1 MERSRLGEQ
10 GPEGRPGDREQMA
23 RALLQ
28 APAPVAHSQGC
39 RYLEKEERGGSMW
52 RLGGSGELRAAV
64 LWGAGGLT
72 VPSERLCAEPGS
84 TGQSGQPS
92 WGWPF

>member
-1 MERSRLGEQ
+1 MERSRLWEQ
-10 GPEGRPGDREQMA
+10 GPEGRPGDCEQMA

-39 RYLEKEERGGSMW
+39 RYLEKQERGGSMW
-52 RLGGSGELRAAV
+52 FRRAACCCAV
-64 LWGAGGLT
+64 GCRRANRALGR
-72 VPSERLCAEPGS
+72 VCAEPGS